1 MGSSETVLEHLS
13 SAGITDADE
22 YPGQDENSN
31 IVIGLLRSFFGPA
44 IARTRETRHMQNA
57 LLRDLCPRF
66 QTGKENSLCQTHTYH
81 LLTSL
86 ILSYHRKIEF
96 SRLELI
102 QGRTATRI

>member
-1 MGSSETVLEHLS
+1 
-13 SAGITDADE
+13 
-22 YPGQDENSN
+22 
-31 IVIGLLRSFFGPA
+31 
-44 IARTRETRHMQNA
+44 MQNA
-57 LLRDLCPRF
+57 LLMDLCPRF

-102 QGRTATRI
+102 IKEEPQHGYKSNVYGEETKVTLYFSFLISHLQECNQ